1 MSLSPGTRLG
11 AYEIVARI
19 GTGGMGEVWKA
30 RDTRLNRHVAIKRL
44 IAQHSERFEQEARAV
59 AALSHPNICQIHDV
73 GPDYLVFE
81 YVDGAPLAGPVPPR
95 EALRLALQVANAL
108 EAAHR
113 RGILHRDLK
122 PANILVARGDLD
134 QPAVKLLDFGLA
146 KLFDSDVDAT
156 RTIDGAVIGTAAY
169 MSPEQAEGRPTDARS
184 DIFSFG
190 AVLHELIS
198 GRRAF
203 GGTTT
208 MQVLAA
214 VMREEPPLVDAPPVV
229 SEIVRRCL
237 EKRPENRFQSVAELK
252 ASLERAAQS
261 LAPRGAAA
269 DAKPS
274 IAVLPFANLSADKD
288 NEYFSDGLAE
298 EIINLLA
305 HMPGLTVIA
314 RTSAFAFKG
323 KQEDIRRIAEA
334 LGVTT
339 VLEGSVR
346 RSGNRI
352 RVTAQLITASNGGH
366 LWSERYDR
374 ELTDV
379 FAIQD
384 EIAQAIAR
392 ALEVKLALEPATK
405 RGGTSNLAAYEA
417 YLKSRYYWSRL
428 TPDSMAR
435 SREYCE
441 EAIRLDPQFALAHCH
456 LGELSFVKGMLGIP
470 DGYRRARE
478 AAERVLRLDPSLS
491 EAQALL
497 GSIAGLY
504 DLDWAEGANWFRLAT
519 AHERVPPHTRM
530 HYGYHLLLTG
540 HLDAARA
547 EYERALA
554 EDPLNP
560 LYREHMAL
568 YFATTRDYGRSK
580 AELRKILE
588 LDDHVPYSHFRL
600 ALIGLQEGNVSEALA
615 SAERASAVVRN
626 SALFSGLLAGL
637 LARTG
642 DIVRSELLFATLQP
656 VDAPGLPMAFVLY
669 HLARQQLDQASDWLE
684 KAIEQRHVQAF
695 VLMRAGY
702 FSGTP
707 RRDALMRML
716 KLPVG
721 ES

>member
-95 EALRLALQVANAL
+95 EALRLALQVAGAL

-122 PANILVARGDLD
+122 PANILVARGDVD

-146 KLFDSDVDAT
+146 KLFDSDIDVT
-156 RTIDGAVIGTAAY
+156 RTIDGAVVGTAAY
-169 MSPEQAEGRPTDARS
+169 MSPEQAEGQSTDARS

-214 VMREEPPLVDAPPVV
+214 VMRDEPPLLDAPPAV

-237 EKRPENRFQSVAELK
+237 EQRPENRFQTVAELN
-252 ASLERAAQS
+252 ASLDRAAQS
-261 LAPRGAAA
+261 LAPRGYAGT
-269 DAKPS
+269 KPS

-305 HMPGLTVIA
+305 HMQGLTVIA

-352 RVTAQLITASNGGH
+352 RVTAQLITASTGGH
-366 LWSERYDR
+366 LWSERYDL
-374 ELTDV
+374 EMTDV

-392 ALEVKLALEPATK
+392 ALEVKLAIEVLAN
-405 RGGTSNLAAYEA
+405 RGGTTNLAAYEA
-417 YLKSRYYWSRL
+417 YMKSRHYWSKL
-428 TPDSMAR
+428 SLAR
-435 SREYCE
+435 SRECCE

-456 LGELSFVKGMLGIP
+456 LGELSFVNG
-470 DGYRRARE
+470 
-478 AAERVLRLDPSLS
+478 
-491 EAQALL
+491 
-497 GSIAGLY
+497 
-504 DLDWAEGANWFRLAT
+504 
-519 AHERVPPHTRM
+519 
-530 HYGYHLLLTG
+530 
-540 HLDAARA
+540 
-547 EYERALA
+547 
-554 EDPLNP
+554 
-560 LYREHMAL
+560 
-568 YFATTRDYGRSK
+568 
-580 AELRKILE
+580 
-588 LDDHVPYSHFRL
+588 
-600 ALIGLQEGNVSEALA
+600 
-615 SAERASAVVRN
+615 
-626 SALFSGLLAGL
+626 
-637 LARTG
+637 
-642 DIVRSELLFATLQP
+642 
-656 VDAPGLPMAFVLY
+656 
-669 HLARQQLDQASDWLE
+669 
-684 KAIEQRHVQAF
+684 
-695 VLMRAGY
+695 
-702 FSGTP
+702 
-707 RRDALMRML
+707 
-716 KLPVG
+716 
-721 ES
+721 

>member
-11 AYEIVARI
+11 AYEIVARL
-19 GTGGMGEVWKA
+19 GTGGLGEVGKA

-44 IAQHSERFEQEARAV
+44 ISQHSERFEQEARAV
-59 AALSHPNICQIHDV
+59 AALNHPNICQIHDV

-81 YVDGAPLAGPVPPR
+81 YVEGAPLSGPLPAR
-95 EALRLALQVANAL
+95 EALRLALQIASAL

-134 QPAVKLLDFGLA
+134 LPSVKLLDFGLA
-146 KLFDSDVDAT
+146 KLLDSDVDAT
-156 RTIDGAVIGTAAY
+156 RTIDGTVIGTAAY
-169 MSPEQAEGRPTDARS
+169 MSPEQADGRSTDARS

-190 AVLHELIS
+190 AVLHELLS

-208 MQVLAA
+208 MQVLTA
-214 VMREEPPLVDAPPVV
+214 VMREAPPLLNAPPAV

-237 EKRPENRFQSVAELK
+237 EKRPENRFQTVAELK
-252 ASLERAAQS
+252 AALERATQS
-261 LAPRGAAA
+261 LAPR
-269 DAKPS
+269 DAVESKPS
-274 IAVLPFANLSADKD
+274 IAVLPFANLSADKE

-334 LGVTT
+334 LGVTS

-346 RSGNRI
+346 RSGSRI
-352 RVTAQLITASNGGH
+352 RVTAQLITASSGGH

-392 ALEVKLALEPATK
+392 ALEVKLALEAPTK
-405 RGGTSNLAAYEA
+405 RGGTTNLAAYEA
-417 YLKSRYYWSRL
+417 YLKSRHYWQKL
-428 TPDSMAR
+428 TPDSMVK
-435 SREYCE
+435 SREWCE
-441 EAIRLDPQFALAHCH
+441 EAIRLDPEFALAQCH
-456 LGELSFVKGMLGIP
+456 LGELFFVRGMLAGTEW
-470 DGYRRARE
+470 YRRGRE
-478 AAERVLRLDPSLS
+478 AAERALRLDPSLS

-497 GSIAGLY
+497 GSIAGLCN
-504 DLDWAEGANWFRLAT
+504 LDWAEGAKWFRLAT
-519 AHERVPPHTRM
+519 MHERVPGHTRM

-540 HLDAARA
+540 QLDAARA

-560 LYREHMAL
+560 LYREHMAF
-568 YFATTRDYGRSK
+568 YFDATRDYGRAK
-580 AELRKILE
+580 AELQKILE
-588 LDDHVPYSHFRL
+588 IDDRTAFAHFDL
-600 ALIGLQEGNVSEALA
+600 AKILLREGNVPEALV
-615 SAERASAVVRN
+615 SAERAAVR
-626 SALFSGLLAGL
+626 LPTPLISGLLAGL

-642 DIVRSELLFATLQP
+642 DISRSESLLTTLQP
-656 VDAPGLPMAFVLY
+656 FDAPGMPMAFALY
-669 HLARQQLDQASDWLE
+669 HWARQQLDQASDWLE
-684 KAIEQRHVQAF
+684 KAIEQRHVQAP
-695 VLMRAGY
+695 VALRAGY
-702 FSGTP
+702 FDGTP
-707 RRDALMRML
+707 RRDALMNML
-716 KLPVG
+716 KLPVV
-721 ES
+721 ER

>member
-1 MSLSPGTRLG
+1 MSLPPGTRLG

-19 GTGGMGEVWKA
+19 GSGGMGEVWKA

-95 EALRLALQVANAL
+95 EALRLALQVAGAL

-146 KLFDSDVDAT
+146 KLFDSDIDAT

-169 MSPEQAEGRPTDARS
+169 MSPEQAEGRSTDARS

-214 VMREEPPLVDAPPVV
+214 VMREEPPLLDAPPAV

-237 EKRPENRFQSVAELK
+237 EKRPENRFQTVAELR
-252 ASLERAAQS
+252 AALERAAQT
-261 LAPRGAAA
+261 LTPRAAA
-269 DAKPS
+269 EAKPS

-346 RSGNRI
+346 KSGNRI
-352 RVTAQLITASNGGH
+352 RVTAQLITASSGGH

-374 ELTDV
+374 EMTDV

-392 ALEVKLALEPATK
+392 ALEVKLALETPAK
-405 RGGTSNLAAYEA
+405 RGGTTNLAAYEA
-417 YLKSRYYWSRL
+417 YLRSRHYWSKL
-428 TPDSMAR
+428 TADSLVR
-435 SREYCE
+435 SRECCE
-441 EAIRLDPQFALAHCH
+441 EAIRLDPTFALAHCH
-456 LGELSFVKGMLGIP
+456 LGELFFVRGLLGWIE
-470 DGYRRARE
+470 GYQRGRD
-478 AAERVLRLDPSLS
+478 AAEHALRLDPSLS

-504 DLDWAEGANWFRLAT
+504 DLDWAEGAKWFRLAV
-519 AHERVPPHTRM
+519 ANERVPPHTRM
-530 HYGYHLLLTG
+530 HYGYHLLLTDQ
-540 HLDAARA
+540 LAAARA

-554 EDPLNP
+554 EDPLHP

-568 YFATTRDYGRSK
+568 YFVATRDYERAR
-580 AELRKILE
+580 AELQKVLE
-588 LDDHVPYSHFRL
+588 INESSVSPLLGL
-600 ALIGLQEGNVSEALA
+600 ALLHLREGNIPQALA
-615 SAERASAVVRN
+615 SAERVAVGLPTYPV
-626 SALFSGLLAGL
+626 AQGLLAGL
-637 LARTG
+637 LERTG
-642 DIVRSELLFATLQP
+642 DTTRSESVLARVQP
-656 VDAPGLPMAFVLY
+656 TDAPGAPMGLALY
-669 HLARQQLDQASDWLE
+669 HLARQQLNQASDWME
-684 KAIEQRHVQAF
+684 KAIEQRHVQAL
-695 VLMRAGY
+695 VTLRAGY
-702 FSGTP
+702 FDGAP

-721 ES
+721 ER